1 MAGQRRTVEVE
12 VARIRGDDL
21 LIDAVTGDIPAC
33 TDLITKSWVVAAGVE
48 VLDQPFYAKNDIATA
63 GAAPRRPGYPGCIA
77 ALWQVRA

>member
-12 VARIRGDDL
+12 VDRIRGDDL

-33 TDLITKSWVVAAGVE
+33 TDPITKSWVVAAGIE

-63 GAAPRRPGYPGCIA
+63 GAAARRAPVIQGESP
-77 ALWQVRA
+77 LWQVRA